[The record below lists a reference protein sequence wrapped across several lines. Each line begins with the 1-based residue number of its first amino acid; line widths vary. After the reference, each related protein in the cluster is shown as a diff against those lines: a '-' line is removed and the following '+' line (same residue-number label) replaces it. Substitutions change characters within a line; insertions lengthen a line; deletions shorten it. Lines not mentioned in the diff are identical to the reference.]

1 MNTSSVLT
9 FLGRFTFYTIITACV
24 IYTLTFA
31 ADVISSNN
39 VSTMQMFLGLIL
51 FVLTGSV
58 VFNGIRWSIESFIDS
73 RTNNETKENENA

>member
-1 MNTSSVLT
+1 MNTGSLLT
-9 FLGRFTFYTIITACV
+9 FVARFVFYTIVTACV
-24 IYTLTFA
+24 IYTLTYA
-31 ADVISSNN
+31 AGVISAPA
-39 VSTMQMFLGLIL
+39 STMQMFLGLIL

>member
-1 MNTSSVLT
+1 MNTGSLLT
-9 FLGRFTFYTIITACV
+9 FLARFTFYTIITACV

-31 ADVISSNN
+31 AGVIASPK
-39 VSTMQMFLGLIL
+39 STMQMILGFIL

-73 RTNNETKENENA
+73 RTNNETK

>member
-1 MNTSSVLT
+1 MNIGSLLT
-9 FLGRFTFYTIITACV
+9 FVARFVFYTIVTACV
-24 IYTLTFA
+24 IYTLTYA
-31 ADVISSNN
+31 AGVISSPA
-39 VSTMQMFLGLIL
+39 STLQMIFGLIL

>member
-1 MNTSSVLT
+1 MNTGSLLT
-9 FLGRFTFYTIITACV
+9 FVARFVFYTIVTACV
-24 IYTLTFA
+24 IYTLTYA
-31 ADVISSNN
+31 AGVISSPA
-39 VSTMQMFLGLIL
+39 STLQMIFGLIL